1 MAVYGPY
8 SDVNLLIT
16 PVIMQGGPG
25 LPEVLPAGPNLEDV
39 FTPEGVIRVNGFG
52 LAAFRVAYI
61 SAAIDAHHQVVLQPK
76 VIACAQV
83 SPIHNNMGPTL
94 NDLERM
100 SELLETDS
108 FFINIRQFPTN
119 SEQTNNIVVAEAI
132 FRQVKDRLDGVI
144 RRKERQIAA
153 NLVAHAPPPPAAA
166 LNARPVVARLRL
178 KPGEGTK
185 YEGPEGPLSLH
196 NWHVMAE
203 TQFEYANNGANVPL
217 SPLDKIVHLQ
227 SLLHPAGIIAMNT
240 EKLKLAAN
248 DTKLTTYDFYST
260 AENKNDFSEFLK
272 IDVFNRTNDKQ
283 LLRGE
288 YDALVAK
295 GYYTDPQ
302 QILRDL
308 RHKQTLIGTQEAD
321 NMVTDNKIL
330 QDYLH
335 VLPSKMREMVFN
347 DKEFTA
353 AKKTNNP
360 AGNPPSG
367 PVAACD
373 IAMQVSMRAFDAAVA
388 TYPQGSLPA
397 RRQTNFS
404 MLNSI
409 ASVGHDDSP
418 NLDLL
423 MNIPTNHAIRR
434 AHQQSH
440 DNHAH
445 VNQLADRIASAVT
458 EGIAGASNLRGEGS
472 VNNDLCALCVGNGN
486 DMDHYEDSLIAAVAE
501 SNFDKLSGSEHVGLN
516 SLAQREYNAKKK
528 EEMSSNAASSNPFG
542 AAEFNKVNSQE
553 RMQRIR
559 CYNCGKFGH
568 YARDCQ
574 SPRSEQRT
582 PFRRMQQRRGQP
594 PLPRRGM
601 IQNRRNVIPV
611 NLFRKDQQ
619 SGRMF
624 AMETEGAADIER
636 DELVYAA
643 EWDGGSDEFFIIA

>member
-1 MAVYGPY
+1 M
-8 SDVNLLIT
+8 S
-16 PVIMQGGPG
+16 QHKK
-25 LPEVLPAGPNLEDV
+25 V
-39 FTPEGVIRVNGFG
+39 FEG
-52 LAAFRVAYI
+52 
-61 SAAIDAHHQVVLQPK
+61 
-76 VIACAQV
+76 
-83 SPIHNNMGPTL
+83 
-94 NDLERM
+94 
-100 SELLETDS
+100 
-108 FFINIRQFPTN
+108 
-119 SEQTNNIVVAEAI
+119 
-132 FRQVKDRLDGVI
+132 
-144 RRKERQIAA
+144 
-153 NLVAHAPPPPAAA
+153 
-166 LNARPVVARLRL
+166 
-178 KPGEGTK
+178 
-185 YEGPEGPLSLH
+185 
-196 NWHVMAE
+196 
-203 TQFEYANNGANVPL
+203 
-217 SPLDKIVHLQ
+217 
-227 SLLHPAGIIAMNT
+227 
-240 EKLKLAAN
+240 
-248 DTKLTTYDFYST
+248 
-260 AENKNDFSEFLK
+260 
-272 IDVFNRTNDKQ
+272 
-283 LLRGE
+283 
-288 YDALVAK
+288 
-295 GYYTDPQ
+295 
-302 QILRDL
+302 
-308 RHKQTLIGTQEAD
+308 
-321 NMVTDNKIL
+321 
-330 QDYLH
+330 
-335 VLPSKMREMVFN
+335 
-347 DKEFTA
+347 
-353 AKKTNNP
+353 
-360 AGNPPSG
+360 
-367 PVAACD
+367 
-373 IAMQVSMRAFDAAVA
+373 FD
-388 TYPQGSLPA
+388 
-397 RRQTNFS
+397 
-404 MLNSI
+404 
-409 ASVGHDDSP
+409 
-418 NLDLL
+418 
-423 MNIPTNHAIRR
+423 
-434 AHQQSH
+434 QQSH